1 MTNPRPPDAD
11 RQTMAER
18 YGTSSTGSR
27 RARQVVVAVLI
38 LVSLSWLGWAAWTH
52 ASKQVDGEV
61 TSFDI
66 VSAHEVTVVFD
77 VRRDSGDAV
86 ECTLQ
91 AKAADFSVVG
101 EEVVVVPAG
110 KEGTISQ
117 EQSLRTEREATSVAV
132 TSCQPTS

>member
-1 MTNPRPPDAD
+1 MTSPRPPDAG

-18 YGTSSTGSR
+18 YGTASTGSR
-27 RARQVVVAVLI
+27 RGRQIVIAVLV

-52 ASKQVDGEV
+52 ASRQVDGEV
-61 TSFDI
+61 TSFDV

-117 EQSLRTEREATSVAV
+117 EQILRTEREATSVAV
-132 TSCQPTS
+132 NNCQPTS